1 MGAFQI
7 ALISIIVFSSIQ
19 FVQYVLI
26 ITAYLLLIQ
35 NQVPYLKTK
44 FLLTTLVALQNIG
57 MMLVNEH
64 QKNQK
69 IVNDT
74 TCTIQALIIHGTQLS
89 IYTLF
94 LCLIYS
100 KCRKELNESSII
112 NMTLVT
118 LSLMII
124 PLIMYQTRPGE
135 LLCEFD
141 QPTKVILS
149 TICSYIILVVVLVS
163 PLLSI
168 NKIDTQLNKFII
180 IFTITQVVEVIKNT
194 IDISEL
200 ELVGLFVIQ
209 IRNFLF
215 MLFFQI
221 ETKDALFD
229 YCGMTKKTKKHKSS
243 LTRQEEC
250 IPVKENEMIYKN

>member
-19 FVQYVLI
+19 FVQYVLV

-35 NQVPYLKTK
+35 NQIPYLRTK
-44 FLLTTLVALQNIG
+44 FLLVTLVALQNIG

-64 QKNQK
+64 QNSK
-69 IVNDT
+69 IVNNT

-94 LCLIYS
+94 LCITYS
-100 KCRKELNESSII
+100 KCRKELNETSII
-112 NMTLVT
+112 SLTLIT
-118 LSLMII
+118 LSFMII
-124 PLIMYQTRPGE
+124 PLIMHQTRPGE

-149 TICSYIILVVVLVS
+149 TICSYIILVVLLVC
-163 PLLSI
+163 PLLTI
-168 NKIDTQLNKFII
+168 NKIDSQLNKFII
-180 IFTITQVVEVIKNT
+180 IFTITQIVEVVKNT

-200 ELVGLFVIQ
+200 ELAGLFFIQ

-221 ETKDALFD
+221 ETKDALCG
-229 YCGMTKKTKKHKSS
+229 YCGLIKKPKKHKQN
-243 LTRQEEC
+243 LTRLEEC
-250 IPVKENEMIYKN
+250 IPVRENEMTYKI